1 MTPNMEVRKFKDL
14 IALKRGNGTVLGFHS
29 RNMQV
34 AKLTEE
40 SWSAFDFLKQ
50 NQLPMDSSEEL
61 EALQALKNWEESQ
74 NENLRKESLENGI
87 RSLTINVTQVCNL
100 HCKYCAAGGD
110 GSFGDPVKRI
120 VVNET
125 LPSLMAFIPKVPRG
139 HRFRLTFLGGEPLL
153 YPEGIEILAESA
165 REIGADAGVEIDFT
179 VVTNG
184 TLLNQKNIDLL
195 KRFKMDITVSIDGP
209 AEVNDLRRP
218 TKGGRGMTA
227 TIEEGLKLL
236 LSQKEN
242 LGSVMLSGVFG
253 KNNLDLMKAYQF
265 YRQFNV
271 DWFDF
276 TYDHLESSPEINQQF
291 MSEMAQVAQ
300 VAFELEGEKGLRR
313 IHTFDRFF
321 NLLDQGQQLE
331 NYCGAGKSFLMLDA
345 RQNLYTCP
353 WVVGEAKEVVGHQGQ
368 IWEGRLDSYH
378 EPLIKKHGCQDCWA
392 RHLCGG
398 GCMYI
403 HRQATGDKHRV
414 DQNYC
419 NRTLFLIEQTLS
431 YYEQVRAQ

>member
-1 MTPNMEVRKFKDL
+1 MTPRTELRKFKDV
-14 IALKRGNGTVLGFHS
+14 IALKRANGSVLGFHA
-29 RNMQV
+29 RNLQV
-34 AKLTEE
+34 ATLTPET
-40 SWSAFDFLKQ
+40 WSAL
-50 NQLPMDSSEEL
+50 SSDADLSLADEDQKD
-61 EALQALKNWEESQ
+61 ALQALKSWEESL
-74 NENLRKESLENGI
+74 NENLKKESRETGI
-87 RSLTINVTQVCNL
+87 RALTINVTQVCNL

-125 LPSLMAFIPKVPRG
+125 LPSLQSFIAKVPRG
-139 HRFRLTFLGGEPLL
+139 QKFRVTFLGGEPLL
-153 YPEGIEILAESA
+153 YPEGIEVLAEAA
-165 REIGADAGVEIDFT
+165 RDLGQIHGVQVDFT
-179 VVTNG
+179 LVTNG
-184 TLLNQKNIDLL
+184 TLLTQKNIDLM
-195 KRFKMDITVSIDGP
+195 KRFAMDITVSIDGP

-218 TKGGRGMTA
+218 TKSGRGVTA
-227 TIEEGLKLL
+227 QVEEGLKLL
-236 LSQKEN
+236 LSQKPG
-242 LGSVMLSGVFG
+242 LGTVMLSGVFG
-253 KNNLDLMKAYQF
+253 SGNLDLMKAYFF
-265 YRQFNV
+265 YRQFDV

-276 TYDHLESSPEINQQF
+276 TYDHLDSSKEVNQRF
-291 MSEMAQVAQ
+291 MSELKLVAEL
-300 VAFELEGEKGLRR
+300 AFSLEGEKGLRR

-321 NLLDQGQQLE
+321 NLLDQSQQIE

-368 IWEGRLDSYH
+368 IWEGRLDSYQ
-378 EPLIKKHGCQDCWA
+378 EPLIEKHGCQDCFA

-419 NRTLFLIEQTLS
+419 DRTRFLIEETLS
-431 YYEQVRAQ
+431 YYEQVRGS